1 MKIMKIILIFV
12 ITFSIH
18 NLQAQEEQ
26 QPPLFDPQQKNYQS
40 SLEKYYK
47 DRSII
52 RPTVTQVL
60 ESELEAKNYIVG
72 PGDLFKVNIFG
83 QIESEFNFQI
93 LPEGKIV
100 IPTIGEIE
108 VGNLRLSE
116 AKQKITAQIEEFYI
130 KSHIS
135 VNLVGLRRFRVYLT
149 GEVRNPGTY
158 FAQGSDRISDIIE
171 IGDGITDWADD
182 TEVEIRGSD
191 GTKKYVDLNN
201 FYLEGDLTQNPFVR
215 GGDLIHINSIDIR
228 ERYVIVEGNAEISSR
243 LEEKRG
249 SGRSNL
255 FGVYPIKSDEAL
267 YNFLKRIGALSRKSN
282 LEAIVLRRDSI
293 EYKINL
299 LEANNDYLSFK
310 LNHKDRIYIPPLI
323 DRVYVKG
330 QVLNPGA
337 YPYYANYLAK
347 DYVGNAGALETAV
360 DLEDYIVIRR
370 KTGEQLKG
378 GEILIEKGDIIIV
391 DKSGGESL
399 KDFLIIFTPMLS
411 LVVTVLLLIQGSK

>member
-1 MKIMKIILIFV
+1 MKVIKIILILV
-12 ITFSIH
+12 ITFVIH
-18 NLQAQEEQ
+18 NLQAQEGQ

-60 ESELEAKNYIVG
+60 ESELEAKDYIVG

-83 QIESEFNFQI
+83 QIESEFDFHV
-93 LPEGKIV
+93 LPEGKVV

-108 VGNLRLSE
+108 VGDLSLSE
-116 AKQKITAQIEEFYI
+116 IKQKITARIEEFYI
-130 KSHIS
+130 KSQIS

-182 TEVEIRGSD
+182 TEIEIRGSD
-191 GTKKYVDLNN
+191 GTTNYVDLNN
-201 FYLEGDLTQNPFVR
+201 FYLEGDITQNPMVR
-215 GGDLIHINSIDIR
+215 GGDLIHIHSIDIR

-255 FGVYPIKSDEAL
+255 FGVYPIKSNENL
-267 YNFLKRIGALSRKSN
+267 YSFLKRIGALSKKSN
-282 LEAIVLRRDSI
+282 LEEIVLTRDTL
-293 EYKINL
+293 ELKVNL
-299 LEANNDYLSFK
+299 LDAPDSLLSYQLK
-310 LNHKDRIYIPPLI
+310 HRDKIYVPPLI

-330 QVLNPGA
+330 QVSRPGA
-337 YPYYANYLAK
+337 YPYYAK
-347 DYVGNAGALETAV
+347 HRTIDYVGNAGALEGAV
-360 DLEDYIVIRR
+360 DPEDFIVIRR
-370 KTGEQLKG
+370 KTGEQLEG